1 MNKNRITLQTSNSPG
16 VEVHRK
22 KGRSSLI
29 ILCMILLTLSIVGY
43 FYLKHEIGLQKT
55 NVIDELTS
63 IVDLKADQ
71 IEKWSNDRYSDAL
84 ELSKTEMFQKLA
96 LDYILQPQS
105 PEYKNRLLQLMQV
118 YRSTKDYS
126 MIALLDKG
134 GKVIVSLPANN
145 ERVCDLD
152 MQYFNKALESKKLT
166 LFDLH
171 KEPDPKRADKGKIL
185 ISYWVPVLNTNKTNS
200 EAEGVWVLQI
210 DPTKFL
216 YPLVQSWPVANKTA
230 ETLLVRS
237 EGENVLF
244 LNELRHKKNTAL
256 SLSYNMKQN
265 PKLPATLAVQGRE
278 GLVESHDYR
287 GERVI
292 SVLRNVRGT
301 PWYMVAKID
310 NSELYAPIR
319 MRVSLT
325 IAVMIVLM
333 LSIALMIG
341 YLERK
346 SDASWLKKQLALE
359 QEKKQAV
366 VAALENENR
375 FRSIFENSIA
385 GTSITMPDGNV
396 IPNSALCN
404 MLGYTT
410 EEMKKTWEEFTYP
423 DDIGET
429 QKIVDAMMSGE
440 INHARFI
447 KRYLHK
453 DGSPVWADVSTM
465 LHKDAEGNPLYFINT
480 IIDINQR
487 KLAEDELIKMNRVYA
502 VISQINQMVVRTRV
516 KDKIL
521 SEACQIAIDFGKF
534 KMAWMGEIDLE
545 KQIVRPVNWAG
556 EEANY
561 LSEIT
566 AISIEDAPAGRG
578 PTGTAFRIKK
588 ACYCN
593 DIANDPNMDIWKD
606 NALKRNYRS
615 SIALP
620 ILVRGQVAHIF
631 SLYSDEPDFFNEQEL
646 RLLDEVTGDIGYS
659 LEMIEIENTRRQS
672 EAALKESELRF
683 SELFEN
689 MSSGVTF
696 YEPINGGTD
705 FIIRQMNRSGEKMTQ
720 TKREDIIGKSV
731 MDVFTGVR
739 EMGLFDVFMEVYKS
753 GIAKQHSTTL
763 YKDDRIEVWFANY
776 VLKLESGEIVAIYND
791 ITEKMRADAAI
802 KQLNEELEQ
811 RVLERTAQLETANK
825 EMEAFSYS
833 VSHDLR
839 APLRG
844 IDGWTLALTEDYGD
858 KLEDQAGVYL
868 DRIRSEA
875 QRMNELIEALLKLS
889 RIGKKTITFE
899 SIDLSELA
907 QDVMLRLQ
915 EENPQR
921 IVNTSLTPGI
931 VAYADKNLMEIVLV
945 NLLSNAWKF
954 TKNEETAQIE
964 FGKTERE
971 GEEVYY
977 VRDNGV
983 GFNMA
988 YAGKLFGA
996 FQRMH
1001 KATDFP
1007 GTGIGLAT
1015 VKRIILRHNGNI
1027 WAESEPD
1034 RGTTFYWTLRSNI

>member
-1 MNKNRITLQTSNSPG
+1 
-16 VEVHRK
+16 
-22 KGRSSLI
+22 
-29 ILCMILLTLSIVGY
+29 
-43 FYLKHEIGLQKT
+43 
-55 NVIDELTS
+55 
-63 IVDLKADQ
+63 
-71 IEKWSNDRYSDAL
+71 
-84 ELSKTEMFQKLA
+84 
-96 LDYILQPQS
+96 
-105 PEYKNRLLQLMQV
+105 
-118 YRSTKDYS
+118 
-126 MIALLDKG
+126 
-134 GKVIVSLPANN
+134 
-145 ERVCDLD
+145 
-152 MQYFNKALESKKLT
+152 
-166 LFDLH
+166 
-171 KEPDPKRADKGKIL
+171 
-185 ISYWVPVLNTNKTNS
+185 
-200 EAEGVWVLQI
+200 
-210 DPTKFL
+210 
-216 YPLVQSWPVANKTA
+216 
-230 ETLLVRS
+230 
-237 EGENVLF
+237 
-244 LNELRHKKNTAL
+244 
-256 SLSYNMKQN
+256 
-265 PKLPATLAVQGRE
+265 
-278 GLVESHDYR
+278 
-287 GERVI
+287 
-292 SVLRNVRGT
+292 
-301 PWYMVAKID
+301 
-310 NSELYAPIR
+310 
-319 MRVSLT
+319 
-325 IAVMIVLM
+325 
-333 LSIALMIG
+333 
-341 YLERK
+341 
-346 SDASWLKKQLALE
+346 
-359 QEKKQAV
+359 
-366 VAALENENR
+366 
-375 FRSIFENSIA
+375 
-385 GTSITMPDGNV
+385 
-396 IPNSALCN
+396 
-404 MLGYTT
+404 
-410 EEMKKTWEEFTYP
+410 
-423 DDIGET
+423 
-429 QKIVDAMMSGE
+429 
-440 INHARFI
+440 
-447 KRYLHK
+447 
-453 DGSPVWADVSTM
+453 
-465 LHKDAEGNPLYFINT
+465 
-480 IIDINQR
+480 
-487 KLAEDELIKMNRVYA
+487 
-502 VISQINQMVVRTRV
+502 
-516 KDKIL
+516 
-521 SEACQIAIDFGKF
+521 
-534 KMAWMGEIDLE
+534 
-545 KQIVRPVNWAG
+545 
-556 EEANY
+556 
-561 LSEIT
+561 
-566 AISIEDAPAGRG
+566 
-578 PTGTAFRIKK
+578 
-588 ACYCN
+588 
-593 DIANDPNMDIWKD
+593 
-606 NALKRNYRS
+606 
-615 SIALP
+615 
-620 ILVRGQVAHIF
+620 
-631 SLYSDEPDFFNEQEL
+631 
-646 RLLDEVTGDIGYS
+646 
-659 LEMIEIENTRRQS
+659 
-672 EAALKESELRF
+672 
-683 SELFEN
+683 
-689 MSSGVTF
+689 
-696 YEPINGGTD
+696 
-705 FIIRQMNRSGEKMTQ
+705 
-720 TKREDIIGKSV
+720 